1 MDTIND
7 QENIK
12 RIQQVDSR
20 TRMIL
25 KTGPDA
31 RAEEWEQIHKEMEAG
46 SGATKVNVSTVF
58 SGDKSSMASILQE
71 LEEELQVQGDAVAE
85 FEKQDWD
92 DPTLQI
98 SQGWVEG
105 LEFAIKLI
113 KRHNG
118 SPIQSETNQ

>member
-1 MDTIND
+1 MDD

-31 RAEEWEQIHKEMEAG
+31 RAEEWEQIRKEMESG
-46 SGATKVNVSTVF
+46 STNINPRRAVPLKDNYFEDRASMVQIVN
-58 SGDKSSMASILQE
+58 E
-71 LEEELQVQGDAVAE
+71 LKKELQSQGDAVAE

-92 DPTLQI
+92 DQQEYVA
-98 SQGWVEG
+98 QGWCES

-113 KRHNG
+113 ERHNR
-118 SPIQSETNQ
+118 SSMADQ